1 MTEKDLEKIFAEVRA
16 EVYSPEYRK
25 KVEETIKH
33 AQSLSDSDVDNL
45 SLALMTNS
53 ELDKVFLFRV
63 LSKTMCD
70 KD

>member
-1 MTEKDLEKIFAEVRA
+1 MTEKELAKIFTEVRA
-16 EVYSPEYRK
+16 EVYTPEYRK
-25 KVEETIKH
+25 KVEETIKR
-33 AQSLSDSDVDNL
+33 AQSLSDSGVDNL

-63 LSKTMCD
+63 LSKTMRD